1 MLRSSKLGNC
11 LGVAGKRV
19 GLIVMLFTREADEEL
34 IQEK

>member
-1 MLRSSKLGNC
+1 MLRSYKLDNC

-19 GLIVMLFTREADEEL
+19 GFIVMLFTREADEEL